1 MVDHTRIFR
10 PRDFF
15 YFEGLKVFAETR
27 DIPELG
33 HKGTHSAGRPSWQYN
48 GVGKIQSLFNPQG
61 EKTEAGTLGPS
72 KRKAALSVE
81 ELAALPKF
89 KPRKKRGALA
99 KPGPFTGGGVLNTE
113 GPADQ
118 DGPSRG
124 MSSGKKWGS
133 RHKP

>member
-1 MVDHTRIFR
+1 MGDHTRIFR

-15 YFEGLKVFAETR
+15 YFEGLKVFAEKR

-48 GVGKIQSLFNPQG
+48 GVAKVQSLFNPQG
-61 EKTEAGTLGPS
+61 AKTEAGTVGPL
-72 KRKAALSVE
+72 KRKAALSVD

-89 KPRKKRGALA
+89 KPRKKRGVLA
-99 KPGPFTGGGVLNTE
+99 KPGPFAGDAVLDQGGPT
-113 GPADQ
+113 DQ

-124 MSSGKKWGS
+124 MSSGKKWGQK
-133 RHKP
+133 R